1 MENSGKTT
9 RDINKPTGDTPQAQ
23 RQKVQG
29 EATAMP
35 NVAPWPGTSSENGE
49 NTPQTPVQR
58 GAQTVPG
65 SGSMPTNA
73 DLASMMAGLQ
83 NAMAGMETR
92 FMTGLQ
98 QTVKTEVKSEITK
111 QITPVK
117 STVEA
122 LVKDM
127 ATIKEKV
134 RDLESSSAKK
144 SNGGMPRKDEIL
156 DVVVKGFKEKKTK
169 DVLMAEIE
177 NMVKTIMG
185 EDHDIL
191 INVPDDPCNHGILTF
206 ENNTKK
212 LEFYKKVEQKADE
225 LDDDISFTNKISWRD
240 RVIEKKMGFIKYHLM
255 KHFNKNISAVKI
267 YWRKRIV
274 EMDGK
279 KVASY
284 DSGTDTWMFY
294 KSAKL
299 VETKVE
305 ESMDNWL
312 SKRERTDPPSESE

>member
-1 MENSGKTT
+1 MSDTKRN
-9 RDINKPTGDTPQAQ
+9 INKGSGETPPAQ
-23 RQKVQG
+23 KARYNSSSEVVPSVP
-29 EATAMP
+29 A
-35 NVAPWPGTSSENGE
+35 WPGASEETTSEGNA
-49 NTPQTPVQR
+49 TPVQR

-98 QTVKTEVKSEITK
+98 QTVKTEVKTEITK

-117 STVEA
+117 STVET

-134 RDLESSSAKK
+134 RDLESSNAKQ
-144 SNGGMPRKDEIL
+144 SSGGMSRKDEIL
-156 DVVVKGFKEKKTK
+156 DVVVKGFKEKKAK
-169 DVLMAEIE
+169 DVLMAELE
-177 NMVKTIMG
+177 NIVKTIMG
-185 EDHDIL
+185 DAHNVI

-206 ENNTKK
+206 EDNSKK
-212 LEFYKKVEQKADE
+212 LEFYKNAKDKEDV
-225 LDDDISFTNKISWRD
+225 LDDEISFTNKVSWND
-240 RVIEKKMGFIKYHLM
+240 RVIEKQMGYIKCHLV
-255 KHFNKNISAVKI
+255 KHFNKNLDAVKI
-267 YWRKRIV
+267 YWRKRVV
-274 EMDGK
+274 EMEGK

-284 DSGTDTWMFY
+284 NQETGEWVLY

-299 VETKVE
+299 VESKVKD
-305 ESMDNWL
+305 SMDLWL
-312 SKRERTDPPSESE
+312 SKREKNDPPSESE

>member
-1 MENSGKTT
+1 MAAN
-9 RDINKPTGDTPQAQ
+9 TGDKRQIGKSSGSLSTEERDKSRTPQSRGKGGYEQTGNVEGSDVAMPTIPSFPGASP
-23 RQKVQG
+23 G
-29 EATAMP
+29 EAAILAAM
-35 NVAPWPGTSSENGE
+35 
-49 NTPQTPVQR
+49 QQ
-58 GAQTVPG
+58 
-65 SGSMPTNA
+65 
-73 DLASMMAGLQ
+73 
-83 NAMAGMETR
+83 METR

-144 SNGGMPRKDEIL
+144 SDGGIPRKDEIL
-156 DVVVKGFKEKKTK
+156 DVVVKGFKEKKAK

-185 EDHDIL
+185 EAHDIS

-240 RVIEKKMGFIKYHLM
+240 RVIEKRMGFIKYHLM